1 MIRIDTAVKAKQHN
15 FWNNIH
21 FHPTDAIEDAWGQR
35 YLDAVAEAGIAHTV
49 RMYTMFEDM
58 VTMDEAGKLVFDFT
72 ENDTRMD
79 YMVARGFHLL
89 VCYNFIPPCIA
100 EYNDKTNTEV
110 RVSSRYKGKTLC
122 TMPPRDFA
130 LWEEVCRVYTAHIV
144 ERYGLERVKNWY
156 LQCYNEPDVRGFFM
170 APLGTGDEAF
180 HKRMEEYGKLYAAF
194 VRGTTAVSEA
204 LKIGGPAASNGRAFE
219 LWLKYIK
226 EHDLRAD
233 FACAHSYGTNPQN
246 INSGKRDIGADYNI
260 TIIRGYLDR
269 LAKYYPDMEFVMD
282 EFGASGAGFCNV
294 IDCPRLLFRENEIF
308 AAFYGQLV
316 NRIIREKLALSKLHI
331 CLSGSHQP
339 HQRPGEFVEFN
350 GFRSFFTE
358 HFIPKPIFNG
368 YRLLAKLHEDIVM
381 SERQGNLDLLAT
393 KKGGDYAIMLT
404 WADESYSEALPALDE
419 TLSLPL
425 AGRYRVTTWIVDRD
439 HVNPYRMWQREG
451 MPERPDE
458 AQLARLRA
466 EGVLRSADVRE
477 IEADGELRIGAAM
490 SANGLMLLEI
500 EKM

>member
-1 MIRIDTAVKAKQHN
+1 
-15 FWNNIH
+15 
-21 FHPTDAIEDAWGQR
+21 
-35 YLDAVAEAGIAHTV
+35 
-49 RMYTMFEDM
+49 
-58 VTMDEAGKLVFDFT
+58 
-72 ENDTRMD
+72 
-79 YMVARGFHLL
+79 
-89 VCYNFIPPCIA
+89 
-100 EYNDKTNTEV
+100 
-110 RVSSRYKGKTLC
+110 
-122 TMPPRDFA
+122 
-130 LWEEVCRVYTAHIV
+130 
-144 ERYGLERVKNWY
+144 
-156 LQCYNEPDVRGFFM
+156 
-170 APLGTGDEAF
+170 
-180 HKRMEEYGKLYAAF
+180 
-194 VRGTTAVSEA
+194 
-204 LKIGGPAASNGRAFE
+204 
-219 LWLKYIK
+219 
-226 EHDLRAD
+226 
-233 FACAHSYGTNPQN
+233 
-246 INSGKRDIGADYNI
+246 
-260 TIIRGYLDR
+260 
-269 LAKYYPDMEFVMD
+269 
-282 EFGASGAGFCNV
+282 V

-316 NRIIREKLALSKLHI
+316 NRAIMEKLPLSKLMI

-393 KKGGDYAIMLT
+393 KKGEDYAVMLA

-425 AGRYRVTTWIVDRD
+425 AGRYRVTTWIVDCD
-439 HVNPYRMWQREG
+439 HVNPYRLAQREG

-458 AQLARLRA
+458 SQLEKLRA
-466 EGVLRSADVRE
+466 EGVLRPADVRE